1 MIFGILG
8 PVEVRLPDGSP
19 IAAGGPGARAL
30 LALLLLDAGHIVPT
44 ERLIDGLYGE
54 DPPVGAANALQS
66 HVSRLRRGLRAHAG
80 GNGELVEFHTSGY
93 RVAVDPEAVDAHRF
107 ERLARGGRAALAAGE
122 HASATALLGE
132 AIGLWRGPALAD
144 VPFAGARATRLEE
157 LRVAATEDHIEAEIA
172 IGAPRG
178 VVPELRVLV
187 EAHPLRERPR
197 GLLMRAL
204 HGTGR
209 QAEALQVYEDLR
221 RVLADEL
228 GADPS
233 PELAAVHVAVLRGEI
248 PDRRGPGTPSAPPPA
263 PEPVLPG
270 PMFTPPPGRLTGFVG
285 REAELARLTAS
296 GTAARL
302 LTLTGPGGA
311 GKTRLAIE
319 AAARTADEVCFVDLT
334 RAADDAALVHVVASA
349 LGIREAGGVT
359 ASAAEVDPGA
369 RIVSVLA
376 GHRLLLILDNCEHVV
391 GAAAELAH
399 RVLDE
404 CPGVRILATGREP
417 LGITGEVLCPVPE
430 LALPDPDADLDAL
443 RAAPAIE
450 LFAAR
455 AAAVRPGF
463 AVTAETAPEVARICA
478 ALDGLPLAIELAAAR
493 LRTLPLTE
501 VAARLDDRFRLLSRG
516 SRTAAPRHRTLHAV
530 VEWSWDLLAPEE
542 RALARR
548 FTVFT
553 GGATLAAVAA
563 VCGGSEEEADDL
575 LAGLTEKSLVTL
587 ADGDGGRFRMLE
599 TIRAFG
605 AARLAEAGE
614 EERIRR
620 AHAEYFLTLAGAADA
635 GLRGPGQLALLR
647 RLTAEHANTDAALR
661 WAIRTDLRLALRLH
675 AVLTWSWWLGGR
687 RGASSA
693 RSTELFEALTARL
706 EGEAA
711 ADLSVAVGL
720 RSPDGSGIERATA
733 SGNGSGPAGEPA
745 VPADL
750 DEEYLLC
757 VLNAAAAPAAGS
769 GTVVEAALDR
779 AAAIMSAIR
788 RPLRHPALMVQWA
801 LVGGPDRADP
811 DAHAAQAADS
821 PWAKAVGLLGIG
833 YSALFVG
840 DTEAAGEP
848 LTEAAGL
855 FRALGDR
862 WGLAN
867 VLEPLAQ
874 LADWHGD
881 PAGAAA
887 LIDEAVDLAADL
899 GSTEDLVDFLNCRA
913 DLDLRAGRLEPAR
926 REYARAEELARR
938 AGAPVKVRVALR
950 GLGDV
955 ARLTGDPAAATRLYR
970 QALYGDAEAPAWYL
984 ETRSRALGGLGRIA
998 AAEGDPATARERQ
1011 VAALEAALTPSF
1023 SAAAAA
1029 AAVLGLAETA
1039 ALVGDG
1045 ARAGLLLGAATVL
1058 RGGTRVD
1065 VDASTT
1071 EAAIRA
1077 AVTDPGFADAC
1088 TRGAALDRDEAMAAV
1103 RAHG

>member
-54 DPPVGAANALQS
+54 DPPAGAANALQS
-66 HVSRLRRGLRAHAG
+66 HVSRLRRGLRAHG
-80 GNGELVEFHTSGY
+80 GDGELVEFHAMGY

-107 ERLARGGRAALAAGE
+107 ERLARGGRAAPAAGE

-132 AIGLWRGPALAD
+132 AIGLWRGPAPAD

-157 LRVAATEDHIEAEIA
+157 LRVAATEDHIEAQIA
-172 IGAPRG
+172 IGALRG
-178 VVPELRVLV
+178 VIPELRVLV

-209 QAEALQVYEDLR
+209 QAEALEVYEDLR

-233 PELAAVHVAVLRGEI
+233 PEPAAVHVAVLRGEI
-248 PDRRGPGTPSAPPPA
+248 PGLRGPGAPSAPPPA
-263 PEPVLPG
+263 PEPALPG
-270 PMFTPPPGRLTGFVG
+270 PVFTPPPGRLTGFVG
-285 REAELARLTAS
+285 REAELARLTGS

-455 AAAVRPGF
+455 AAAVRPNF
-463 AVTAETAPEVARICA
+463 AVTAETAPEVARICT

-501 VAARLDDRFRLLSRG
+501 IAARLDDRFRLLSRG

-530 VEWSWDLLAPEE
+530 VEWSRDLLDPDE

-553 GGATLAAVAA
+553 GGANLAAVAA
-563 VCGGSEEEADDL
+563 VCGGSEDEADDL
-575 LAGLTEKSLVTL
+575 LAGLTEKSLITL

-620 AHAEYFLTLAGAADA
+620 AHADYFLALAGEADA
-635 GLRGPGQLALLR
+635 GLRGPGQLALWPR
-647 RLTAEHANTDAALR
+647 PPAAR
-661 WAIRTDLRLALRLH
+661 APC
-675 AVLTWSWWLGGR
+675 
-687 RGASSA
+687 
-693 RSTELFEALTARL
+693 
-706 EGEAA
+706 
-711 ADLSVAVGL
+711 AD
-720 RSPDGSGIERATA
+720 R
-733 SGNGSGPAGEPA
+733 
-745 VPADL
+745 
-750 DEEYLLC
+750 
-757 VLNAAAAPAAGS
+757 AAPAAGS
-769 GTVVEAALDR
+769 PPVRARRSGSLPRSATRPSPGERAHAFVTGERAEDR
-779 AAAIMSAIR
+779 PGDA
-788 RPLRHPALMVQWA
+788 RP
-801 LVGGPDRADP
+801 RAD
-811 DAHAAQAADS
+811 
-821 PWAKAVGLLGIG
+821 
-833 YSALFVG
+833 
-840 DTEAAGEP
+840 
-848 LTEAAGL
+848 
-855 FRALGDR
+855 
-862 WGLAN
+862 
-867 VLEPLAQ
+867 
-874 LADWHGD
+874 
-881 PAGAAA
+881 
-887 LIDEAVDLAADL
+887 
-899 GSTEDLVDFLNCRA
+899 
-913 DLDLRAGRLEPAR
+913 
-926 REYARAEELARR
+926 
-938 AGAPVKVRVALR
+938 
-950 GLGDV
+950 
-955 ARLTGDPAAATRLYR
+955 RLT
-970 QALYGDAEAPAWYL
+970 
-984 ETRSRALGGLGRIA
+984 RA
-998 AAEGDPATARERQ
+998 
-1011 VAALEAALTPSF
+1011 
-1023 SAAAAA
+1023 
-1029 AAVLGLAETA
+1029 
-1039 ALVGDG
+1039 
-1045 ARAGLLLGAATVL
+1045 
-1058 RGGTRVD
+1058 
-1065 VDASTT
+1065 
-1071 EAAIRA
+1071 
-1077 AVTDPGFADAC
+1077 C
-1088 TRGAALDRDEAMAAV
+1088 
-1103 RAHG
+1103 

>member
-54 DPPVGAANALQS
+54 DPPAGAANALQS
-66 HVSRLRRGLRAHAG
+66 HVSRLRRGLRAHG
-80 GNGELVEFHTSGY
+80 GNGELVEFHAMGY

-209 QAEALQVYEDLR
+209 QAEALEVYEDLR

-248 PDRRGPGTPSAPPPA
+248 PAPRSPDTPSTPPPT
-263 PEPVLPG
+263 PEPALPG

-296 GTAARL
+296 GPAARL

-334 RAADDAALVHVVASA
+334 RAADDAALAHVVASA

-530 VEWSWDLLAPEE
+530 VEWSWDLLDPDE

-563 VCGGSEEEADDL
+563 VCGGSEDEADDL
-575 LAGLTEKSLVTL
+575 LAGLTEKSLITL

-614 EERIRR
+614 EERVRR
-620 AHAEYFLTLAGAADA
+620 AHADYFLALAGEADA

-706 EGEAA
+706 AGEAA
-711 ADLSVAVGL
+711 ADLPVAVGL
-720 RSPDGSGIERATA
+720 RSPDGSGIERATT
-733 SGNGSGPAGEPA
+733 SGNGSGLAGEPA
-745 VPADL
+745 VTADL

-757 VLNAAAAPAAGS
+757 VLNAAAAPTAGS
-769 GTVVEAALDR
+769 GAVVEAALDR
-779 AAAIMSAIR
+779 AASIMSAIR

-821 PWAKAVGLLGIG
+821 PWAKAVGLLGTG

-840 DTEAAGEP
+840 NTEAAGEP

-887 LIDEAVDLAADL
+887 LIDEAVELAADL

-998 AAEGDPATARERQ
+998 AAEGDTATARERQ

-1023 SAAAAA
+1023 TAAAAA

-1039 ALVGDG
+1039 ALLGDG
-1045 ARAGLLLGAATVL
+1045 ARAGLLLGAATAL
-1058 RGGTRVD
+1058 RGGSRVD
-1065 VDASTT
+1065 VDASAT

-1077 AVTDPGFADAC
+1077 AVDDPGFADAC
-1088 TRGAALDRDEAMAAV
+1088 ARGAALDRDEAVAAV
-1103 RAHG
+1103 RAYG